1 MSRADLRVVHSAGN
15 LRTQHGSGSGGDG
28 LEARLAKLESDVGHI
43 QTDIGT
49 IKTDLIEIRKESRED
64 FRVTWV
70 GIITVGLG
78 LAALM
83 AKGFHWL

>member
-1 MSRADLRVVHSAGN
+1 MADHVKLVPGGGGLYTPKPPGGGN
-15 LRTQHGSGSGGDG
+15 EM
-28 LEARLAKLESDVGHI
+28 EARIAKLESDVGHI
-43 QTDIGT
+43 QTNIGDM
-49 IKTDLIEIRKESRED
+49 KNDLREIRKETRED
-64 FRVTWV
+64 FRVTWA